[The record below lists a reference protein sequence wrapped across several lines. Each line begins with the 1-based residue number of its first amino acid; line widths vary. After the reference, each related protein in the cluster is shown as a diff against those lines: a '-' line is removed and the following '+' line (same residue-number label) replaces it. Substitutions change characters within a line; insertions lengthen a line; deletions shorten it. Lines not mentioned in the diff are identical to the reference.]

1 MRGLQKLGFDTYDF
15 IFIAIEKTPPF
26 SVAVYRADREMID
39 HAMQELDK
47 LVPEWQD

>member
-26 SVAVYRADREMID
+26 SVGVYRADREMIN
-39 HAMQELDK
+39 HANARTRQTCSRNR
-47 LVPEWQD
+47 